1 MSRHEVRPNISS
13 LIFLNMIILAIKKSF
28 FLKIS
33 TICIINFILLYVL
46 AKTMAEQKICEDCKQ
61 KHDCQEIYQQLG
73 DVQGPSVAVKVIV
86 AFLLPLVVFI
96 VTLAI
101 FDKILSGF
109 EMTADLQTVFS
120 VAASLLITFIC
131 ILIVRVVNRRF
142 GRVG

>member
-1 MSRHEVRPNISS
+1 MSRQEVRPNISS
-13 LIFLNMIILAIKKSF
+13 LIFPATIILVIKKSF
-28 FLKIS
+28 FLKIPAIS
-33 TICIINFILLYVL
+33 IINSVLLYVVV
-46 AKTMAEQKICEDCKQ
+46 KIMAEQKICEECKQ
-61 KHDCQEIYQQLG
+61 KHDCQEIYKQLG
-73 DVQGPSVAVKVIV
+73 DVKGPSVVVKVIV

-120 VAASLLITFIC
+120 VTASLLITFIC
-131 ILIVRVVNRRF
+131 ILIVRVINRRF

>member
-1 MSRHEVRPNISS
+1 
-13 LIFLNMIILAIKKSF
+13 
-28 FLKIS
+28 
-33 TICIINFILLYVL
+33 
-46 AKTMAEQKICEDCKQ
+46 MAEQKICEDCEQ
-61 KHDCQEIYQQLG
+61 KHDCQEIYKQLG
-73 DVQGPSVAVKVIV
+73 DVKGPSVVVKVIV

-120 VAASLLITFIC
+120 VSASLLITFIC
-131 ILIVRVVNRRF
+131 ILVVRVINRRF